1 MEQPATCDSLNVV
14 RETYQWSDVVFAI
27 WVSNSPI
34 WEKAS
39 AKLTRTCTTS
49 RGSATRVLLIACD
62 SRQKKDLWLRELT
75 RLLIFL
81 RG

>member
-1 MEQPATCDSLNVV
+1 MEQLATCDSLNVV
-14 RETYQWSDVVFAI
+14 RETYQQSDAVFAI

-39 AKLTRTCTTS
+39 TKLTRTCTTS
-49 RGSATRVLLIACD
+49 RGSATGCCLLLATVGKR
-62 SRQKKDLWLRELT
+62 SDLWLRELT